1 MTECLIGEKVGSQG
15 GVIHHNAG
23 GAPLVDLMVG
33 NTDHDTTWIER
44 IVDDQAYEHEDTGEA
59 SGPEAYG
66 SEWILLEALE
76 NTPEFPDYTLLLAR
90 VKDAEGIGAE
100 TSLCQNAGLAG
111 SQTSQL
117 VLKQTQRP
125 DEDERRQRARDVL
138 ASLRFH
144 ASFDA
149 AMQAGPAR
157 QMPGAQPVMR
167 SRLDVPQPAV
177 NVDLVKLVLWAEG
190 MRTNRPTTGSCL
202 PNVLV
207 CNGTGELS
215 RALADHLCCVTTVT
229 DDPAVI
235 LKGKAIPYGS
245 PGAIERDLK
254 EREAHRDVYATHP
267 VGPGMI
273 YRWAELHAT
282 GLPAASFDLII
293 VEQAHRLELAPLMV
307 ELQRLARPGGVV
319 LLLGYQPFG
328 AMKPAVTKCL
338 KLYWKGLLAP
348 ALTGGERALCAQ
360 FADVP
365 FPFASVP
372 AVSQL
377 GRREVVLTAKWN
389 CLEMAAHLDDWPVVQ
404 RLGLRTG
411 THWPAIGQMH
421 TALRHAWGPLKVR
434 QQLSWKVFARVGI
447 AA

>member
-1 MTECLIGEKVGSQG
+1 MLEPVIGKELGSQD
-15 GVIHHNAG
+15 GVVHHNADG
-23 GAPLVDLMVG
+23 SSLVDLMGG
-33 NTDHDTTWIER
+33 NTDHDTAWIEY
-44 IVDDQAYEHEDTGEA
+44 IIDGQIYGDEYAGEA
-59 SGPEAYG
+59 LDQETYFSGWTLSDPAETM
-66 SEWILLEALE
+66 LE
-76 NTPEFPDYTLLLAR
+76 FQDYTLLLVGAED
-90 VKDAEGIGAE
+90 VEGIGAD
-100 TSLCQNAGLAG
+100 TSLCQNAGLVG
-111 SQTSQL
+111 PQTSKL

-149 AMQAGPAR
+149 AMQAGPAP
-157 QMPGAQPVMR
+157 QKSVAQPVTR

-190 MRTNRPTTGSCL
+190 MRTNRPTTGSRL

-215 RALADHLCCVTTVT
+215 RALADHLCRVTTVS
-229 DDPAVI
+229 DDLAVI

-254 EREAHRDVYATHP
+254 EREAHRDVYAIHP
-267 VGPGMI
+267 VGPGVI
-273 YRWAELHAT
+273 YRWAEPHAT
-282 GLPAASFDLII
+282 GLPAASFDLLI
-293 VEQAHRLELAPLMV
+293 VEQAHRLNLAPIIA
-307 ELQRLARPGGVV
+307 ELQRLARPGAAVM
-319 LLLGYQPFG
+319 LLGYQPFG

-338 KLYWKGLLAP
+338 KLYWKGLLEP

-421 TALRHAWGPLKVR
+421 TALRQAWGPLKVR
-434 QQLSWKVFARVGI
+434 YPLSWKVFARVGI